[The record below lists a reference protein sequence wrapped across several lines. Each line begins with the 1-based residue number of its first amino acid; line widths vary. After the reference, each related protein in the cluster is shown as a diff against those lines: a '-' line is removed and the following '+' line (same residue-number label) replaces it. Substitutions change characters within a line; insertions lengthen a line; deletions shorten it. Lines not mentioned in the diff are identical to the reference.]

1 MTAVL
6 FVIQLQREAGG
17 FNCIGESSL
26 RRARGGG
33 VGEEAS
39 TRWRWG
45 WRVGGH
51 SERRH

>member
-6 FVIQLQREAGG
+6 FVIQLQQEAGG

-33 VGEEAS
+33 VGEEAR
-39 TRWRWG
+39 TG
-45 WRVGGH
+45 
-51 SERRH
+51 